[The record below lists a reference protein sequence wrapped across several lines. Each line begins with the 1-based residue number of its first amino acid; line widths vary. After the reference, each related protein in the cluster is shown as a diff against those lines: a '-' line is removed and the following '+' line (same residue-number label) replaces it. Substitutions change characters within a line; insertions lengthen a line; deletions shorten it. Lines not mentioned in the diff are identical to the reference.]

1 MGIEQPAIQLYSET
15 VAGISLVFMLF
26 CQTCLDPIDVPSWHA
41 KEKTR
46 EEKMVFLLTFDVI
59 RQSKQ
64 FSKNGSA
71 TDFQWKYRS
80 PDAWAEVTSRH
91 TYCCPPP

>member
-26 CQTCLDPIDVPSWHA
+26 CQTCLDPIDVPNWHA

-46 EEKMVFLLTFDVI
+46 EEKMVFLLPLTLFDSRNNFLKMEALPI
-59 RQSKQ
+59 
-64 FSKNGSA
+64 FSGNTVLLTLGP
-71 TDFQWKYRS
+71 R
-80 PDAWAEVTSRH
+80 
-91 TYCCPPP
+91 